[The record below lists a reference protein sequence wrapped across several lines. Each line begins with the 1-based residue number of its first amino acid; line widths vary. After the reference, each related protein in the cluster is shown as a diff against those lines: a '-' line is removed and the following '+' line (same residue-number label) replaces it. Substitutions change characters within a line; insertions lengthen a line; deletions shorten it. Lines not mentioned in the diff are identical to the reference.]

1 MTSELNGRKILYLGW
16 NGSDMNMLD
25 NIVSADWQVVL
36 TQDIAEA
43 ESILKKNKMHVGLIE
58 MPPKISEQYVN
69 RLGVMLRQFIQMEWI
84 ALVFPENEDNKR
96 LKQIIAEG
104 FFDFHTSPVNP
115 VHLLSSIGHAYGM
128 SKMKWGGVFADDE
141 ADFND
146 IEMVGS
152 SPQIKALF
160 AAIRKV
166 ASVSAPLLITGESGT
181 GKELVAH
188 AVHERSQ
195 YADGPFITVNCGA
208 IPHTLIQSELFG
220 YEKGAFTGANER
232 KIGSIE
238 SADKGTIFLDEIG
251 DIPLDQQINL
261 LRFLQEKTVQRVGGV
276 KQIAV
281 DVRVIAATHID
292 LEQAVADGRFRED
305 LFYRLN
311 VLQIHTPPLRERSG
325 DIELLSKYFF
335 KKFSH
340 EKNKTV
346 KGFSQS
352 CYDVMRNYRWPGNI
366 RELINRVR
374 RAMVM
379 CEGRLIAPSDM
390 GIDPTSDHVDFLTLK
405 ESKDRTER
413 EVIYQ
418 TLRRTGNNV
427 TLTAKKLA
435 VSRVT
440 LYRLL
445 EKHHLTVA
453 E

>member
-1 MTSELNGRKILYLGW
+1 MSELNGRKILYLGC
-16 NGSDMNMLD
+16 NGSVSNVMSHIMSAGWQ
-25 NIVSADWQVVL
+25 IVPELEIADAQSFL
-36 TQDIAEA
+36 
-43 ESILKKNKMHVGLIE
+43 SRNKIHVGLIE
-58 MPPKISEQYVN
+58 IPSQITDLYLNNLES
-69 RLGVMLRQFIQMEWI
+69 LLRQFFHMEWI
-84 ALVFPENEDNKR
+84 ALVNPEIADNHN
-96 LKQIIAEG
+96 LKQIIADS
-104 FFDFHTSPVNP
+104 FFDFHTSPVDP

-128 SKMKWGGVFADDE
+128 SKMKWDDVFADDN

-146 IEMVGS
+146 KEMVGS
-152 SPQIKALF
+152 SPQIQSLF
-160 AAIRKV
+160 ASIRKI
-166 ASVSAPLLITGESGT
+166 ASVSAPVLITGESGT

-188 AVHERSQ
+188 AIHERSQ

-208 IPHTLIQSELFG
+208 IPHSLIQSELFG

-238 SADKGTIFLDEIG
+238 SADHGTIFLDEIG

-261 LRFLQEKTVQRVGGV
+261 LRFLQEKTIQRVGAV

-281 DVRVIAATHID
+281 NVRVIAATHID
-292 LEQAVADGRFRED
+292 LEQAVREGRFRED

-311 VLQIHTPPLRERSG
+311 VLQIHTPPLRERTG
-325 DIELLSKYFF
+325 DTELLAKYFF

-340 EKNKTV
+340 EKNKNV
-346 KGFSQS
+346 RGFSNS
-352 CYDVMRNYRWPGNI
+352 CYEVMRTYRWPGNI

-379 CEGRLIAPSDM
+379 CEGHLITPFDM
-390 GIDPTSDHVDFLTLK
+390 GIDPMLDHFDFLTLK
-405 ESKDRTER
+405 ESKERTEK

-427 TLTAKKLA
+427 TLAAKKLA

-445 EKHHLTVA
+445 EKHHLTSN